1 LNKKAGNTVRHDI
14 WRSIMKV
21 ANTIYKPGPLANPP
35 QEMIDATM
43 ITVPDITGQ
52 LPSAGKQ
59 QIDASDLNSAII
71 VQPILSD
78 KPAGQVANTF
88 PRPGAVVP
96 SGTTVK
102 IYVSKGG
109 KVRIPSAGVIGES
122 KATAKATLL
131 ALGFAAVSEPQ
142 PSQSQYFQH
151 SATIPAG
158 NVIGT
163 TPKVG
168 SLAGIDTAILLIISS
183 GP

>member
-1 LNKKAGNTVRHDI
+1 
-14 WRSIMKV
+14 
-21 ANTIYKPGPLANPP
+21 
-35 QEMIDATM
+35 M

-88 PRPGAVVP
+88 PRPGAEEP

-109 KVRIPSAGVIGES
+109 KVRIPSAGVVGES

-158 NVIGT
+158 NVVGT

>member
-1 LNKKAGNTVRHDI
+1 
-14 WRSIMKV
+14 
-21 ANTIYKPGPLANPP
+21 
-35 QEMIDATM
+35 MIDATM
-43 ITVPDITGQ
+43 VTVPDISGQ
-52 LPSAGKQ
+52 LPSAGAQ
-59 QIDASDLNSAII
+59 QIEATDLNSGI
-71 VQPILSD
+71 VTTQVASD
-78 KPAGQVANTF
+78 KPAGTVASTS
-88 PRPGAVVP
+88 PRAGQVVP

-102 IYVSKGG
+102 IFVSKGG
-109 KVRIPSAGVIGES
+109 KVRIPSAGVVGET

-142 PSQSQYFQH
+142 PSQTQYFQH

-168 SLAGIDTAILLIISS
+168 SLAGTDTAILLIIST